1 MPLQEMF
8 EKAEES
14 VVRYPVEINKKTIY
28 VYELK
33 LSNAEP
39 VLKQCLDFILEDS
52 TKFRHI
58 LMVFNAKHVNS
69 RQTNLFKIA
78 KILDEY
84 KDLLFSDKLSRFAIV
99 IKSFILHRRI
109 IALFDRLF
117 DDNGVS
123 RQKYTYFSEK
133 HKDRIKPWLM
143 QVK

>member
-1 MPLQEMF
+1 MPLQDIF

-14 VVRYPVEINKKTIY
+14 VVRYPVEINNRTVY

-39 VLKQCLDFILEDS
+39 VLKQCLDFILQDS
-52 TKFRHI
+52 AQFRQI

-78 KILDEY
+78 KVLDDY
-84 KDLLFSDKLSRFAIV
+84 KELLFSNKLLRFAIV
-99 IKSFILHRRI
+99 VKSFILHRRI
-109 IALFDRLF
+109 ISLFDRLF
-117 DDNGVS
+117 DENKVS

-133 HKDRIKPWLM
+133 HKDRVKPWLE
-143 QVK
+143 QAK

>member
-1 MPLQEMF
+1 MPLQEIF

-14 VVRYPVEINKKTIY
+14 VVRYPIEVNNKTIY

-39 VLKQCLDFILEDS
+39 VLKQCLDFIVQDS
-52 TKFRHI
+52 AQFRNI
-58 LMVFNAKHVNS
+58 LMVFNARHVNS

-84 KDLLFSDKLSRFAIV
+84 KDLLFSSKLKRFAIV
-99 IKSFILHRRI
+99 VKSFILHRRI
-109 IALFDRLF
+109 ISLFDRLF
-117 DDNGVS
+117 DDNGVN
-123 RQKYTYFSEK
+123 RQKYTYFSDK
-133 HKDRIKPWLM
+133 HKDRVKPWLM